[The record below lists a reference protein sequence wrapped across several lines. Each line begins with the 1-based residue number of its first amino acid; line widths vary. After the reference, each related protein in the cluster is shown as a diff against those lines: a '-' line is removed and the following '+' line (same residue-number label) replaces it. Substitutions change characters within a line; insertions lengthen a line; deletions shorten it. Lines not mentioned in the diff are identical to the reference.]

1 MLKISINDLKHHYR
15 FGDNEAARLKALQ
28 PLAEQHA
35 DEFSAM
41 FHKYLQSI
49 SETNAIMRNTDTG
62 RLSKMHEH
70 WFTSLFV
77 GEYEEAYFKS
87 LKRIGQAHVKVG
99 LNVHFVN
106 AAMNQIRHFL
116 LNLIDSSYS
125 DREERRL
132 TREAVEKILDI
143 NLDVMSSSYRDEEMR
158 KVFLSREVE
167 SWLIKA
173 TERFTYGLNLILVLA
188 LAGLSVSAVLLFVWD
203 LGHMFQGNIEKAI
216 LSSLGSLLI
225 IWMMI
230 ELMSN
235 EIKNLKGGKFNIL
248 VFIGVIIVALIREIL
263 ISTLRHD
270 PLTTQVFLAG
280 TLLILGI
287 VYFLVAKVQGMV
299 DGE

>member
-49 SETNAIMRNTDTG
+49 SETDAILRNTDTG

-132 TREAVEKILDI
+132 TREAVEKIL
-143 NLDVMSSSYRDEEMR
+143 RD
-158 KVFLSREVE
+158 
-167 SWLIKA
+167 W
-173 TERFTYGLNLILVLA
+173 
-188 LAGLSVSAVLLFVWD
+188 
-203 LGHMFQGNIEKAI
+203 
-216 LSSLGSLLI
+216 
-225 IWMMI
+225 
-230 ELMSN
+230 
-235 EIKNLKGGKFNIL
+235 
-248 VFIGVIIVALIREIL
+248 
-263 ISTLRHD
+263 
-270 PLTTQVFLAG
+270 
-280 TLLILGI
+280 
-287 VYFLVAKVQGMV
+287 
-299 DGE
+299 

>member
-188 LAGLSVSAVLLFVWD
+188 LAGLSVSAVLLFIWD